1 MYVGIQVKI
10 RKHSYCLLY
19 N

>member
-1 MYVGIQVKI
+1 MYVGIQVTI
-10 RKHSYCLLY
+10 TKHSYCLLY